1 MRDVMTSLSADPL
14 DPPPRIFF
22 EKYVFFVYKVAYL
35 FYNKRRLAKYTLILG
50 PQTSFARK
58 AGLVERR

>member
-50 PQTSFARK
+50 P
-58 AGLVERR
+58 